1 METKMTRPD
10 RIRTTMAG
18 LATALLLTGL
28 ADGAAAQTFR
38 YGSFV
43 PERSSANQK
52 GVFPLEKKITAAT
65 GGRVKFTNLVGGT
78 VLTPRNTISGIRDKV
93 VDAGFMVSQFHTSE
107 LPYAS
112 LLAGFTG
119 FGTETFATLG
129 ALNEAYFIACP
140 KCREDFAKLGIMP
153 LFAQSATPLN
163 MVCRK
168 TVAGMADL
176 KGLRMSAIGA
186 TELRW
191 GALLGMTPRRQN
203 FRQFVQ
209 AMQLGQTDCFMG
221 PPAWIVSYGL
231 TDVAKSVVT
240 MPQGVIVG
248 AYPMVFNKASFDRIS
263 AADKKALV
271 ANMAGWAFDYVKGA
285 YVDGDV
291 AARKALDGKVSFVAG
306 GKAMQEKW
314 LAFRKSEIA
323 ALVKLAESR
332 KLENPE
338 KLVTT
343 IAGIFAKWHTEY
355 LPDFKGDRATFVK
368 VLNERVFSKVS
379 Y

>member
-1 METKMTRPD
+1 MHINLRASTSS
-10 RIRTTMAG
+10 AAVG
-18 LATALLLTGL
+18 LAAVGL
-28 ADGAAAQTFR
+28 AAAIAAAPAGAETFR

-52 GVFPLEKKITAAT
+52 GVFPLEKKIAEATA
-65 GGRVKFTNLVGGT
+65 GRVKFTNLVGGT
-78 VLTPRNTISGIRDKV
+78 VLTPRNTLSGIRDKV

-112 LLAGFTG
+112 LLAEFTG

-129 ALNEAYFIACP
+129 ALNEAFFIACP
-140 KCREDFAKLGIMP
+140 KCREDFAKQNLAP

-168 TVAGMADL
+168 DVSTMAEL
-176 KGLRMSAIGA
+176 KGLRLSAIGA

-231 TDVAKSVVT
+231 GDVAKSVIT
-240 MPQGVIVG
+240 MPQGVIAG
-248 AYPMVFNKASFDRIS
+248 AYPIIFNKEVLAKIS
-263 AADKKALV
+263 AADRKTLAS
-271 ANMAGWAFDYVKGA
+271 NMSGWLYDYVKGA
-285 YVDGDV
+285 YVDGDA
-291 AARKALDGKVSFVAG
+291 AARKALAGKVKFSPG
-306 GKAMQEKW
+306 SKAMHAKW
-314 LAFRKSEIA
+314 VGFRDSEIA

-332 KLENPE
+332 DLENP
-338 KLVTT
+338 KQLVET
-343 IAGIFAKWHTEY
+343 IVAVFTKWHVEY
-355 LPDFKGDRATFVK
+355 LPDFKGDRARFVK

>member
-1 METKMTRPD
+1 MTRVSTLP
-10 RIRTTMAG
+10 AS
-18 LATALLLTGL
+18 LAAALLVAGMTTSL
-28 ADGAAAQTFR
+28 AHAQNYR

-43 PERSSANQK
+43 PERSSANRV

-65 GGRVKFTNLVGGT
+65 SGRVKFTNLVGGT
-78 VLTPRNTISGIRDKV
+78 VLTPRNTLSGIRDGV
-93 VDAGFMVSQFHTSE
+93 VDAGFMVSQFHTSD

-129 ALNEAYFIACP
+129 ALNEAYFIACK
-140 KCREDFAKLGIMP
+140 KCREDFAKQNLVP

-163 MVCRK
+163 MICRK
-168 TVAGMADL
+168 DVGSMAAL
-176 KGLRMSAIGA
+176 KGLRLSAIGA

-231 TDVAKSVVT
+231 TDVAKSVIT

-248 AYPMVFNKASFDRIS
+248 AFPMVFNKASIAKMS
-263 AADKKALV
+263 AADRKALA

-285 YVDGDV
+285 YVDGDA
-291 AARKALDGKVSFVAG
+291 AARKALAGKVKFVKG
-306 GKAMQEKW
+306 GAAMQSKW
-314 LAFRKSEIA
+314 VGFRKSEIA
-323 ALVKLAESR
+323 ALIKLAESR
-332 KLENPE
+332 KLENP
-338 KLVTT
+338 KQLVET
-343 IAGIFAKWHTEY
+343 IAAIFTKWHTEY
-355 LPDFKGDRATFVK
+355 LPDFKGDRAQFVK